1 MSDQDRLE
9 ELYYSIGDTN
19 GKVSDDV
26 FAEVEHLENILNP
39 SPLLKPLYAYS
50 RVKNS
55 NEKGKSGKKDEIF
68 LDLSRKP

>member
-9 ELYYSIGDTN
+9 ELYYLIGDTN

-39 SPLLKPLYAYS
+39 SPLLKPLYAY
-50 RVKNS
+50 RCDCGHCWECACRDNP
-55 NEKGKSGKKDEIF
+55 EDI
-68 LDLSRKP
+68 